1 MQDKVGAIGETVFKC
16 ISMAYEVLGDKHK
29 RETFRI
35 HFRFKS
41 AIKLVGHT
49 TSTQTR
55 ILSTATNIVW
65 YKYCVYCLQAQG
77 GRGHDCPSYQ
87 EFLLQNPNVECLRK
101 ECLRGIDFLG
111 DHTLVQAARIVLSC
125 EQRRPSKRDMQDAKR
140 NLDAA
145 ECEWKVLQELKQ
157 VRAQKYHYHHTSPL
171 IYKPDECWI
180 LDSRNRWG
188 PKSRSN
194 GRVTNTLYTSRR

>member
-1 MQDKVGAIGETVFKC
+1 MQDKVGVIGEKVFKC
-16 ISMAYEVLGDKHK
+16 ISMAYEVLGDKHE
-29 RETFRI
+29 REKFRI

-65 YKYCVYCLQAQG
+65 YKYCVYCLQAP
-77 GRGHDCPSYQ
+77 GRGGHDCPSYQ
-87 EFLLQNPNVECLRK
+87 EFLLQNPNFEY
-101 ECLRGIDFLG
+101 LG
-111 DHTLVQAARIVLSC
+111 DHTLSKHLRWDDTASSKIFVQAARIVLSC
-125 EQRRPSKRDMQDAKR
+125 EPSQRRPSKRNMQDAKR

-157 VRAQKYHYHHTSPL
+157 VRAQSTKVPL
-171 IYKPDECWI
+171 SSCITI
-180 LDSRNRWG
+180 NLQ
-188 PKSRSN
+188 
-194 GRVTNTLYTSRR
+194 T